1 MTEAVLSHA
10 ALSYAEELDPLLSYL
25 TAQQRPLIALL
36 RQFVECES
44 PSDDPAA
51 VNRFVQLVSDTVAP
65 IARVKTHTGGKFG
78 KHLVCEMQLP
88 GRKKSGQV
96 LALGHSDTVW
106 PLGTLRAMPFREA
119 DGRLWGPG
127 VFDMKAG
134 IVFFLF
140 AARTLRELDIPSRS
154 KVVLQLNSDEE
165 VGSESSRALTEKN
178 AGASKAVLVLEP
190 GTGLTG
196 KLKTARKGVG
206 AFKVAVRGKASHA
219 GVDFS
224 AGASAI
230 LELSRQIERIAA
242 FTDLPRGI
250 TVNPGVIAGGTRSNV
265 VAAEAHAEVDIRI
278 LKLKDAPRL
287 EKKFHSLRPFDKR
300 CSLEVTGGLN
310 RPPMERS
317 AGIVKLFRTAQKLA
331 GELGVN
337 AEESLTGGGS
347 DGNFT
352 AALGIPTLDG
362 LGGVGEGAHAPNE
375 SILVDRIADR
385 TALIAKLL
393 ATL

>member
-1 MTEAVLSHA
+1 
-10 ALSYAEELDPLLSYL
+10 
-25 TAQQRPLIALL
+25 
-36 RQFVECES
+36 VECES

-65 IARVKTHTGGKFG
+65 IARVKTHAGGTFG
-78 KHLVCEMQLP
+78 KQLVCEMQLP
-88 GRKKSGQV
+88 GRKKTGQV

-106 PLGTLRAMPFREA
+106 PMGTLRTMPFRAA

-127 VFDMKAG
+127 VLDMKAG
-134 IVFFLF
+134 IAFFVF
-140 AARTLRELDIPSRS
+140 AVRALRELGIPAPS

-165 VGSESSRALTEKN
+165 VGSESSRPLTEKN
-178 AGASKAVLVLEP
+178 ARSSKAVLVLEP
-190 GTGLTG
+190 GTGLEG

-206 AFKVAVRGKASHA
+206 AFTVTVRGKASHA
-219 GVDFS
+219 GVDFT

-230 LELSRQIERIAA
+230 LELARQLGHIAG
-242 FTDLPRGI
+242 FTNLARGI

-265 VAAEAHAEVDIRI
+265 VAAEAHAEVDLRI
-278 LKLKDAPRL
+278 LKLKDAPGL
-287 EKKFHSLRPFDKR
+287 EKKFRSLRPIDRR
-300 CSLEVTGGLN
+300 CSIEVAGGLN

-331 GELGVN
+331 REIGVEI
-337 AEESLTGGGS
+337 EESLTGGGS

-352 AALGIPTLDG
+352 AALGVPTLDG
-362 LGGVGEGAHAPNE
+362 LGGVGEGAHAANE
-375 SILVDRIADR
+375 SILTNRIVDR

-393 ATL
+393 ATI